1 MLLTML
7 PNPKATSQTLVTPLQ
22 CVAFQARDVLE
33 VAGPSGFAK
42 SELLL

>member
-22 CVAFQARDVLE
+22 HVAFQARDVLE
-33 VAGPSGFAK
+33 VVGPSSSIK
-42 SELLL
+42 LELLL